1 MHKVKTFIQNIY
13 LQLVQNKIMHFSF
26 ANPNYFHV
34 SVVIIF
40 ITSQGLGFGRRP
52 DDVELEVLITS

>member
-1 MHKVKTFIQNIY
+1 MYKVKTSIQNIY
-13 LQLVQNKIMHFSF
+13 LQLVQNKIMDFSF

-34 SVVIIF
+34 SVVIII
-40 ITSQGLGFGRRP
+40 ITSQGLGLGRRP

>member
-1 MHKVKTFIQNIY
+1 MYKVKTSIQNIY
-13 LQLVQNKIMHFSF
+13 LQLVQNKIMDFSF

-52 DDVELEVLITS
+52 DDVELQVLITS